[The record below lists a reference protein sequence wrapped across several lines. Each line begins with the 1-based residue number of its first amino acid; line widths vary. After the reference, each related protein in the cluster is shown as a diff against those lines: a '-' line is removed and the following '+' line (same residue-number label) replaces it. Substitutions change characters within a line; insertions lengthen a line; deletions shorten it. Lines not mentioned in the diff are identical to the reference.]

1 MFLMNPDLFIN
12 AEIIFDVKLLAV
24 LEFCELSR
32 PSACLQCWQ
41 CCGGFLFFFFLSCPH
56 HYFSASRLERQFEH
70 THADPEGHG
79 DIYNFSM
86 SKMECVFFCTSVPPI
101 FDWNRI
107 VCVFLSA
114 NGE

>member
-1 MFLMNPDLFIN
+1 MQKLSLMWNC
-12 AEIIFDVKLLAV
+12 LLS
-24 LEFCELSR
+24 LSSVSCHGR
-32 PSACLQCWQ
+32 VHVYSVGSVS
-41 CCGGFLFFFFLSCPH
+41 GGFLFFFFLSCPH

-86 SKMECVFFCTSVPPI
+86 SKIECVFFCTSVPPI